1 MPLQKKTECEIIE
14 SILTLKKEIEKHL
27 RDNNKLSADKTT
39 LFLAFWDFDG
49 TILKGDCSE
58 GLNESGGFK
67 GLMELGILNGYSSE
81 FKGEEG
87 VKAFWK
93 EYREKESIDKKE
105 AYIFLPRLFAG
116 NKEEKIFQLAKKH
129 FHTVMHRFYFPSS
142 IHILQNL
149 KANGIDSYI
158 LSASAH
164 FFIKGSAGTIPI
176 EANNMY
182 GIEMKIQDGIITQ
195 EEIEPVTYA
204 DGKTEKLKLI
214 VNSLLADKKADQ
226 VFILAGF
233 GNSFHTDGP
242 FLEYIAEQ
250 RLLAGK
256 PTTVM
261 INGGNAPE
269 EYKGLFREVGFSI

>member
-1 MPLQKKTECEIIE
+1 MSLQTKTEHEILE
-14 SILTLKKEIEKHL
+14 SILNSKKEIEKHL
-27 RDNNKLSADKTT
+27 QDNSNLSAEGKI

-93 EYREKESIDKKE
+93 EYRERESIDKKE
-105 AYIFLPRLFAG
+105 AYIFLPRLFVG
-116 NKEEKIFQLAKKH
+116 NKEEKIFQLAREH
-129 FHTVMHRFYFPSS
+129 FHTVMRNFYFPSS
-142 IHILQNL
+142 INILQNL

-182 GIEMKIQDGIITQ
+182 GIEMKIKDGIITRD
-195 EEIEPVTYA
+195 EIEPVTYA
-204 DGKTEKLKLI
+204 EGKTEKLKLI
-214 VNSLLADKKADQ
+214 VNSLFQEKKADQ

-256 PTTVM
+256 STTVM
-261 INGGNAPE
+261 INGGNAPD
-269 EYKGLFREVGFSI
+269 EYKGLFREVGFEL

>member
-1 MPLQKKTECEIIE
+1 MKNV
-14 SILTLKKEIEKHL
+14 KEIVDGIL
-27 RDNNKLSADKTT
+27 NSKLAIERYLEDTKSLSKDTKP

-58 GLNESGGFK
+58 GLNEANGFK
-67 GLMELGILNGYSSE
+67 GLMELGVLKGYSTE

-87 VKAFWK
+87 VNAFWK
-93 EYREKESIDKKE
+93 KYRDKESIDKKE
-105 AYIFLPRLFAG
+105 AYVYLPRLFSG
-116 NKEEKIFQLAKKH
+116 NEEETIVNLAKEH
-129 FHTVMHRFYFPSS
+129 FKSVMRNFYFPSS
-142 IHILQNL
+142 LHILEQL

-164 FFIKGSAGTIPI
+164 FFIKGIVGTLPI
-176 EANNMY
+176 EANHMF
-182 GIEMKIQDGIITQ
+182 GIEMKILNGIITS

-204 DGKTEKLKLI
+204 EGKTERLKLI
-214 VNSLLADKKADQ
+214 VNSLLEEKKTEQ

-233 GNSFHTDGP
+233 GNSFHTDGS
-242 FLEYIAEQ
+242 FLQYIAEQ
-250 RLLAGK
+250 RLLAGN

-269 EYKGLFREVGFSI
+269 EYDGIFREVNFDI